1 MVSSLLSSSLSIKL
15 FNSVSFVASS
25 SIFFFHGRPYWRLD
39 ELLASVRSSPEHW
52 DELVAQ
58 VDKVFEW
65 ASTSRF
71 ASMIQTLMTNKKLAG
86 LSNERLLLELI
97 LVLFPD
103 RIFFRNVDLSEEAAA
118 TNLQFLAQS
127 YLNADV
133 DERANIESQLDLL
146 INR

>member
-1 MVSSLLSSSLSIKL
+1 M
-15 FNSVSFVASS
+15 
-25 SIFFFHGRPYWRLD
+25 
-39 ELLASVRSSPEHW
+39 RSSPEHW
-52 DELVAQ
+52 DELVAL

-103 RIFFRNVDLSEEAAA
+103 RIFLVLRGSVGKGKLTDRDRVNW
-118 TNLQFLAQS
+118 
-127 YLNADV
+127 
-133 DERANIESQLDLL
+133 
-146 INR
+146 